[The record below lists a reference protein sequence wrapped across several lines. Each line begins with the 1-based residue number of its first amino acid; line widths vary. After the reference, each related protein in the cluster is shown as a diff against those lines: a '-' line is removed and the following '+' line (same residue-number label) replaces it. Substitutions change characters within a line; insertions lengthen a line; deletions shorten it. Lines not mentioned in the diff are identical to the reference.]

1 MNAIT
6 SGDANQ
12 QRDGI
17 DTSDRIDFS
26 SSTAARRVADRLSRL
41 PNPGALSR
49 NYRIRYPHQD
59 EERGEDTNEDTN
71 RQNQRSNRDDGG
83 SSPMSF
89 ISQLLHQ
96 NPELSGVVKAGEKY
110 IPFVLI
116 AAAKGFFDH
125 ATGKPYAPKPK
136 SHVSPVILFGI
147 SQFTNELWSFYLQE
161 YLCLLH

>member
-1 MNAIT
+1 MGRYCNISADRIPSQRIEHHVPQMNTIL
-6 SGDANQ
+6 SGNANQ
-12 QRDGI
+12 HRDGI
-17 DTSDRIDFS
+17 DDSERIDFS

-125 ATGKPYAPKPK
+125 ATG
-136 SHVSPVILFGI
+136 I
-147 SQFTNELWSFYLQE
+147 SSSERICSKTE
-161 YLCLLH
+161 